1 MYIIYFI
8 KLDKSVYN
16 FHSDKYYIGQH
27 KTNKINDKYMG
38 SGAILRK
45 LYRKYG
51 KQKAEK
57 IILGIV
63 ETQELCNC
71 LEIHFIS
78 MFRELYGR
86 QVINIRDGG
95 NTEKYIPQDADA
107 CRKRALLA
115 WKNLP
120 DEVKKR
126 RAQRISRKLMGN
138 INGHFRKNTK
148 HSEETKKLIS
158 EKVRKSIERRIPI
171 LREKS
176 SKTIYF
182 YKEGEYLKLLGIRQ
196 NWKQLEFSSE
206 SVAQRFCR
214 YCTKLLQDNKLSD
227 FNFKY
232 NCFVSYIP
240 FETYKIKELFKSGVQ
255 N

>member
-1 MYIIYFI
+1 MFIVYLI
-8 KLDKSVYN
+8 KLDKNAYN

-27 KTNKINDKYMG
+27 KTDRIDDKYMG
-38 SGAILRK
+38 SGTILRQ
-45 LYRKYG
+45 LYKKYG
-51 KQKAEK
+51 KDKAK
-57 IILGIV
+57 KTILGVV

-78 MFRELYGR
+78 IFKELYGK
-86 QVINIRDGG
+86 QVLNIRPGG

-107 CRKRALLA
+107 CRERALLQ
-115 WKNLP
+115 WQSMSEETKL
-120 DEVKKR
+120 KR
-126 RAQRISRKLMGN
+126 AERISKNMKGN
-138 INGHFRKNTK
+138 TNGHFRKNTK
-148 HSEETKKLIS
+148 HSEETRKLIS
-158 EKVRKSIERRIPI
+158 EKVKKNIQDRIPV

-182 YKEGEYLKLLGIRQ
+182 YKDGEVSSYLGAKKHAELLGFKNQ
-196 NWKQLEFSSE
+196 YKLQ
-206 SVAQRFCR
+206 QFCR

-232 NCFVSYIP
+232 DCFASYIP
-240 FETYKIKELFKSGVQ
+240 FETYKIMELFKSGMQ

>member
-1 MYIIYFI
+1 MFIVYLI
-8 KLDKSVYN
+8 KLDKNAYN
-16 FHSDKYYIGQH
+16 FHTDKYYIGQH
-27 KTNKINDKYMG
+27 KTDKINDKYMG
-38 SGAILRK
+38 SGSILRK

-51 KQKAEK
+51 KEHAEK
-57 IILGIV
+57 TILGIV

-78 MFRELYGR
+78 MFKELYGE
-86 QVINIRDGG
+86 QVINIRPGG
-95 NTEKYIPQDADA
+95 NTEKYIQQDTDA
-107 CRKRALLA
+107 CRERALLA

-120 DEVKKR
+120 EEAKIR
-126 RAQRISRKLMGN
+126 RAQRISKKLLGN

-158 EKVRKSIERRIPI
+158 EKVKLSNERRIPI

-176 SKTIYF
+176 SKVIYF
-182 YKEGEYLKLLGIRQ
+182 YKDGKYSELLGIRQ
-196 NWKQLEFSSE
+196 NWKQFGFSSE

-214 YCTKLLQDNKLSD
+214 YCTKLLQENRLEE
-227 FNFKY
+227 FNFKF
-232 NCFVSYIP
+232 NCFLSYVP
-240 FETYKIKELFKSGVQ
+240 FETYKIMELFKSGVQ